1 MSGKACSKWALEPE
15 LRSTLWT
22 TPTRRR
28 RKSQPRGHEDK
39 TESTPLVHTS
49 ETEQQQ
55 QRCANSSS
63 YNHKPCQTLASRPQ
77 VAVCQASG
85 RPFFGG
91 WQLCRHPLAAGPCLM
106 QLKAH
111 QHHPHKRQREPH
123 PKFCSATGEISLGG
137 QIFTLSFVHHARL
150 TFGKRQAAA
159 EWEFKALEKAGIINC
174 STNSP
179 CVKVFAR
186 YASVTILSALP
197 H

>member
-1 MSGKACSKWALEPE
+1 MRTKLS
-15 LRSTLWT
+15 
-22 TPTRRR
+22 
-28 RKSQPRGHEDK
+28 
-39 TESTPLVHTS
+39 PLPLS
-49 ETEQQQ
+49 IP
-55 QRCANSSS
+55 QRPNNNSSGAPTAAATTT
-63 YNHKPCQTLASRPQ
+63 NHVKLWHPGHKLLFVQ
-77 VAVCQASG
+77 CQASG
-85 RPFFGG
+85 RPFFGR

-123 PKFCSATGEISLGG
+123 PKFCSATREISLGG

-186 YASVTILSALP
+186 YARVTILSALP